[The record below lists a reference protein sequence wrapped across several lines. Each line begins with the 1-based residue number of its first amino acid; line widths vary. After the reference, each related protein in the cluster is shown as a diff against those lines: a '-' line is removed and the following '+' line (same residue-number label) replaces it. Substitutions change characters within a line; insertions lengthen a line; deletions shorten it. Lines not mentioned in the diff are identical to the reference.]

1 MIEITRLNK
10 TYDKNTANAN
20 HVLRDIS
27 LTLPDTG
34 FVCIVGVSGC
44 GKTSLLNAVG
54 GLDTFDSGTIDTGR
68 VTVSRPGT
76 RRYERERNSSFSY
89 IFQNYYLLPD
99 HSVAYN
105 VYLGLH
111 CLDLTHREKLVRVR
125 EALEAVNMA
134 QYTRRIAGELSGG
147 QQQRVAIAR
156 ALARRPRVIFADE
169 PTGNLDEEN
178 TVNIC
183 TLLRKI
189 SRTSLVVMVTH
200 EQAIARFFA
209 DRILTL
215 GEGKV
220 VDDADSW
227 PRTDLAASMGSTLY
241 TEDYSRQEL
250 AGNDLRIQVLTE
262 KGSAPADLTIAVLK
276 DRILIKS
283 ADSRTLSC
291 SRPEEIPV
299 LKEGKHPVMKLET
312 LDAALAE
319 ETLGADPK
327 PDMPLRAGAGF
338 SFSMILQEARR
349 LLMARRNHRLS
360 TWFFLV
366 AMSVL
371 TLWMVGDYLTVSS
384 IDPRDFVITESHILE
399 LAVERGENLDPT
411 LYTNVLTQTGPLLEN
426 LRASET
432 DFTAIPYVSGHPKIF
447 LDSLFLQLGDTYVTP
462 LGFSYVPLE
471 LFDDSALLYGHMPEN
486 CEEIIVDRWILDN
499 ILKTDSMLPNLL
511 YSPEQFLGLR
521 LVYTRKTFSPVITG
535 ICDTGEPAIYMSKE
549 AFASLG
555 NIGTEAISLSQF
567 QAMHPGKYDNL
578 SLTDDQ
584 CLVILDNAGS
594 TYKTRVGDAYKTN
607 SGMAFTITDVLESEE
622 TYAEIVVSDTGLDS
636 LLDAMITSN
645 VNLCFYTRDK
655 QALHK
660 CIETTIQEQFEG
672 LVQYQ
677 IKDTYGSS
685 WASYR
690 NASSLKADARRVV
703 TFAVIFLS
711 MAMLYLLQRSFVQQ
725 RIGMIAVYR
734 LLGLPGRKLIGI
746 FALESFLLSIG
757 SILPATVCTWLLV
770 AVLNLLTDLHFSMV
784 LPWQALLGTYLA
796 VTGYYLAVC
805 LLPVLRLLRLPPARL
820 AAKYDI

>member
-1 MIEITRLNK
+1 MIEITSLNK
-10 TYDKNTANAN
+10 TYDKNTPNAN
-20 HVLRDIS
+20 HVLHDIS

-54 GLDTFDSGTIDTGR
+54 GLDNFDKGTITTDR
-68 VTVSRPGT
+68 VTVSRSGT
-76 RRYERERNSSFSY
+76 RRYEQERNSHFSY
-89 IFQNYYLLPD
+89 IFQNYYLLTN

-111 CLDLTHREKLVRVR
+111 CLDLTHREKLARVQ

-134 QYTRRIAGELSGG
+134 RYSRRIAGELSGG

-156 ALARRPRVIFADE
+156 ALARRPQVIFADE

-200 EQAIARFFA
+200 EQTIARFFA

-215 GEGKV
+215 GDGKV
-220 VDDADSW
+220 VDDTDSW

-241 TEDYSRQEL
+241 ADDYQEAEL
-250 AGNDLRIQVLTE
+250 TGENLRIRVLTE
-262 KGSAPADLTIAVLK
+262 EGSVPAELTIAILK
-276 DRILIKS
+276 DKIVIKS

-299 LKEGKHPVMKLET
+299 LKEGTRPVMKLET
-312 LDAALAE
+312 LDASW
-319 ETLGADPK
+319 ETEAPDSHRK
-327 PDMPLRAGAGF
+327 PDASLRAGAGF
-338 SFSMILQEARR
+338 SLSMMFQEARR
-349 LLMARRNHRLS
+349 LLGARGNHRLS
-360 TWFFLV
+360 AWFFLV

-411 LYTNVLTQTGPLLEN
+411 MYTNVLTQTGPLLES
-426 LRASET
+426 LRASEA
-432 DFTAIPYVSGHPKIF
+432 DFTAIPYISGQPRLF
-447 LDSLFLQLGDTYVTP
+447 LDSLFLQLGDTFVSP
-462 LGFSYVPLE
+462 NGFSYIPLDF
-471 LFDDSALLYGHMPEN
+471 FDQDTLLYGRAPET
-486 CEEIIVDRWILDN
+486 CEEIVVDRWILDN

-511 YSPEQFLGLR
+511 YDPAQFLGLK
-521 LVYTRKTFSPVITG
+521 LTYTRRTFSPVICG
-535 ICDTGEPAIYMSKE
+535 VCDTGEPVLYMSKE

-567 QAMHPGKYDNL
+567 QAMHPGEYDHL
-578 SLTDDQ
+578 SLADDQ
-584 CLVILDNAGS
+584 CVVILGNAGS
-594 TYKTRVGDAYKTN
+594 TYKTRVGDTYKTS
-607 SGMAFTITDVLESEE
+607 SGLAFTISDVLETG
-622 TYAEIVVSDTGLDS
+622 TYAEIVVSDTGLDN
-636 LLDAMITSN
+636 LLDAMVTSN
-645 VNLCFYTRDK
+645 VNLCFYTKDK
-655 QALHK
+655 QALK
-660 CIETTIQEQFEG
+660 NCIADTIQEQFEG

-685 WASYR
+685 WVSYQ

-703 TFAVIFLS
+703 TFAVILLS
-711 MAMLYLLQRSFVQQ
+711 MAMLYLLQRSFIQQ
-725 RIGMIAVYR
+725 RMGMISVYR
-734 LLGLPGRKLIGI
+734 LLGLPGRKLLGI
-746 FALESFLLSIG
+746 FSLESFLLSLV
-757 SILPATVCTWLLV
+757 SILPATVFTWLLV
-770 AVLNLLTDLHFSMV
+770 AVLNLLTDLHFSMI
-784 LPWQALLGTYLA
+784 LPWQALLCTNLA
-796 VTGYYLAVC
+796 VTGYYLAAS

-820 AAKYDI
+820 ASKYDI